1 MAHRAIDDVTWR
13 AQVASRVHEL
23 ENDLA
28 RVRSGAPP
36 DPEAQTEY
44 DIAKEK
50 IAVAHLK
57 AADGPGLL
65 SPTWLR
71 RWASGS
77 DVETA
82 WNALHAAEAALV
94 TILPA
99 KMLKARLPEMRAAL
113 TTTLAGDGRLVEYTG
128 QIDAAAKAAEITD
141 EQREQLRVIRSAIDA
156 ASDAAHTNVRNY
168 RNWLLIVSGTVTV
181 GLIGLAV
188 AHAVNPDVLYICQA
202 TKGVCAGGSG
212 ADLGQIEAAGAL
224 GGLLMALFALIRLT
238 VYSGPVALPLWQA
251 LVRVPAG
258 AAAALVGAFL
268 LQGEVLSSI
277 TPQSRSG
284 LLGYAVLFGAAP
296 EVVLR
301 FLDDKVNKVTAAAR
315 TENDPVT
322 KVPAQT
328 KADVLPEDPT
338 EPKARLEHEEAEGL
352 SAALDQFRRLMKLAD
367 EGTNAGERANA
378 AKAAEQL
385 ARRFGFTEHD
395 LT

>member
-1 MAHRAIDDVTWR
+1 
-13 AQVASRVHEL
+13 
-23 ENDLA
+23 
-28 RVRSGAPP
+28 
-36 DPEAQTEY
+36 
-44 DIAKEK
+44 
-50 IAVAHLK
+50 
-57 AADGPGLL
+57 
-65 SPTWLR
+65 
-71 RWASGS
+71 
-77 DVETA
+77 
-82 WNALHAAEAALV
+82 
-94 TILPA
+94 
-99 KMLKARLPEMRAAL
+99 
-113 TTTLAGDGRLVEYTG
+113 
-128 QIDAAAKAAEITD
+128 
-141 EQREQLRVIRSAIDA
+141 
-156 ASDAAHTNVRNY
+156 
-168 RNWLLIVSGTVTV
+168 
-181 GLIGLAV
+181 V

-202 TKGVCAGGSG
+202 TKGVCAGGPG

-328 KADVLPEDPT
+328 KADVLPEGPT
-338 EPKARLEHEEAEGL
+338 EPKARLEHEAEGRP
-352 SAALDQFRRLMKLAD
+352 AALDQYRRLMKLAD

-385 ARRFGFTEHD
+385 ARRHGFTERD

>member
-1 MAHRAIDDVTWR
+1 
-13 AQVASRVHEL
+13 
-23 ENDLA
+23 
-28 RVRSGAPP
+28 
-36 DPEAQTEY
+36 
-44 DIAKEK
+44 
-50 IAVAHLK
+50 
-57 AADGPGLL
+57 
-65 SPTWLR
+65 
-71 RWASGS
+71 
-77 DVETA
+77 
-82 WNALHAAEAALV
+82 
-94 TILPA
+94 
-99 KMLKARLPEMRAAL
+99 MLKARLPEMRAAL

-168 RNWLLIVSGTVTV
+168 RNWLLIVSGAVTV
-181 GLIGLAV
+181 GLVGLAV

-202 TKGVCAGGSG
+202 TKGVCAGGPG

-328 KADVLPEDPT
+328 KAPVVPEDPT
-338 EPKARLEHEEAEGL
+338 KPKARLEHEEPVGRP
-352 SAALDQFRRLMKLAD
+352 AALDQYRRLMKLAD

-378 AKAAEQL
+378 AKAADQL
-385 ARRFGFTEHD
+385 ARRYGFTERD
-395 LT
+395 LS